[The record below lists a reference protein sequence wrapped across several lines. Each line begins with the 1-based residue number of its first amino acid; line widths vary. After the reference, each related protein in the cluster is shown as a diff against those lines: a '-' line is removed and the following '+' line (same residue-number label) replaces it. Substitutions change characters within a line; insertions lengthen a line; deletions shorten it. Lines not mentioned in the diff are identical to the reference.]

1 LKGLATAF
9 FITRSFEMGTI
20 NSDLRMYRDA
30 LSQKMRKS
38 QWHQIPVWGS
48 MIGHLGGMD
57 DHGYL
62 RSVPYGSVQAK
73 TLRPTGMPIEVL
85 TDWNHMGGHAIDVP
99 VKLPLRQ
106 EPIYG
111 DNQAEGQ
118 EEDFTWVYNRCLIN
132 QVRRPVKTRDGL
144 MGEQALTPRMLMQIW
159 DNLKDEFVSFN
170 QRWQAYAPY
179 DACYRGFSANILA
192 SKAKGGFG
200 DVIKQKSHPN
210 FYVAGYGRVPFNA
223 DPATYESAIATELDN
238 LGSDDKMTVQVI
250 RNAQIYGSRHMI
262 VPTTAGNY
270 KVKGV
275 MIINDAQMAQLAED
289 PLFEKLHIALI
300 TKDGTGAALFTGAYE
315 AHLIEGVL
323 ILVDI
328 NNPGVWT
335 SGETYYDSARGTINY
350 GNVNPLE
357 NPIHQSDRKLAL
369 YIGASAILCGHTVPL
384 GFKNRTA
391 DYDNVKGES
400 SFTVVGYTRA
410 DRYDHDGFLSASEFL
425 GNTSGIVIATSSPN
439 NPSWG
444 AAVAGSTP
452 AV

>member
-1 LKGLATAF
+1 
-9 FITRSFEMGTI
+9 MGQI

-48 MIGHLGGMD
+48 MIGHIGGTD

-62 RSVPYGSVQAK
+62 RSVPFGSIQAK
-73 TLRPTGMPIEVL
+73 TLKPTGMAIEVL
-85 TDWNHMGGHAIDVP
+85 TDWNHMGGHSIDVP
-99 VKLPLRQ
+99 IKLPLRD

-111 DNQAEGQ
+111 DNQAEGK

-132 QVRRPVKTRDGL
+132 QIRRPVKTRDGL
-144 MGEQALTPRMLMQIW
+144 MGEQALTPKMLMQIW

-179 DACYRGFSANILA
+179 DALLRGFSRNILA
-192 SKAKGGFG
+192 SKADGGFG

-210 FYVAGYGRVPFNA
+210 FYVAGYGRVAFNS
-223 DPATYESAIATELDN
+223 DNDVYETAIQAQLEN
-238 LGSDDKMTVQVI
+238 LGAEDGLTVQAI
-250 RNAQIYGSRHMI
+250 RNLQVYGGRHMI
-262 VPTTAGNY
+262 VPTSAGNY

-275 MIINDAQMAQLAED
+275 MVINDAQMVQLATD

-315 AHLIEGVL
+315 AHLVEGVL
-323 ILVDI
+323 ILVDL
-328 NNPGVWT
+328 NAPGILI
-335 SGETYYDSARGTINY
+335 SGDDGYDSSRGILNY
-350 GNVNPLE
+350 GNVNPLS
-357 NPIHQSDRKLAL
+357 NPIHQSDIKVAL
-369 YIGASAILCGHTVPL
+369 YVGASAVLCGHTVPL

-391 DYDNVKGES
+391 DYDNVRGES
-400 SFTVVGYTRA
+400 SYTVVGYTRA

-425 GNTSGIVIATSSPN
+425 GNSSSIALATKSPN

-444 AAVAGSTP
+444 AVVGSI
-452 AV
+452 